1 MDTIEKYIKISTWIA
16 REIAGTIQQEEK
28 EKLEQWLG
36 AEEENLC
43 IYENIR
49 KRLSEEQ
56 EKRSY
61 QKTENIRADWNKVQS
76 RLKKKTITYRQILQ
90 WAAIIIVMFS
100 TLLIWKQQ
108 EEITDTSSTT
118 HTHSKIYAG
127 KVLATLTLDN
137 GEEIKLQDSNSPEIH
152 QEGIKIYQSDNQLV
166 YEDSVKNEKKEERF
180 HVISVPRGGEYCLK
194 LSDGTIVYLN
204 AESKLIYPV
213 TFSETERKV
222 HLVGE
227 AFFDVQKDTT
237 KPFIVDMDSLQIRVL
252 GTEFGVRAY
261 TDEECVK
268 TTLKQGSVKV
278 ETNSNNL
285 ILSPGTQAIFKKSDH
300 SLERQEVN
308 ITLFIGWK
316 DGRLIFKHCPLEE
329 VLRDLGRWY
338 NFNVTFEREELRSLP
353 FSLNIEKHEDF
364 SEVLNL
370 LEETECVTFEITD
383 NTVIVK

>member
-90 WAAIIIVMFS
+90 WAAIIIVVFS

-118 HTHSKIYAG
+118 HPHSKIYAG

-137 GEEIKLQDSNSPEIH
+137 GEEIKIT
-152 QEGIKIYQSDNQLV
+152 
-166 YEDSVKNEKKEERF
+166 RF
-180 HVISVPRGGEYCLK
+180 KFP
-194 LSDGTIVYLN
+194 
-204 AESKLIYPV
+204 
-213 TFSETERKV
+213 
-222 HLVGE
+222 
-227 AFFDVQKDTT
+227 
-237 KPFIVDMDSLQIRVL
+237 
-252 GTEFGVRAY
+252 
-261 TDEECVK
+261 
-268 TTLKQGSVKV
+268 
-278 ETNSNNL
+278 
-285 ILSPGTQAIFKKSDH
+285 
-300 SLERQEVN
+300 
-308 ITLFIGWK
+308 
-316 DGRLIFKHCPLEE
+316 
-329 VLRDLGRWY
+329 
-338 NFNVTFEREELRSLP
+338 
-353 FSLNIEKHEDF
+353 
-364 SEVLNL
+364 
-370 LEETECVTFEITD
+370 
-383 NTVIVK
+383 